1 MEKKEKVF
9 NKFLRRQVLLI
20 GLLFAG
26 DQIFGFFEQN
36 YLNTYLDQVLHLA
49 PLFIS
54 VMVILS
60 AVVGLI
66 MNLIWGIISD
76 NTRSKFGRRRPFL
89 LFGIIVGISMILFA
103 FSLDLGGGDVMVA
116 YTICIILDVVIIGI
130 TSNAYYVSERS
141 LIPDTVELELRGR
154 ANGRINIIGYSGLLI
169 AIAAFLV
176 ADLIF
181 GQEVAGET
189 VIGQEGHLFVLS
201 IGGVSIM
208 IAGLI
213 GFLFIKEK
221 PVSELP
227 PKKKFFVELK
237 EIVNIKQLK
246 SNKELFKIIL
256 AITIFRSGIATVMP
270 FLFIWIFALNL
281 QTVEL
286 LIGVAFGFP
295 ILFIIT
301 ALLGKL
307 ADKYGRR
314 KYIPISIL
322 ITCIGYFL
330 APFVKIGT
338 EVNFVL
344 FVVLL
349 PFILIGVLGLTTP
362 MDTWSQDLLP
372 EDQRGKFFGIFNIVY
387 TISQVIG
394 AFVGG
399 LVATFFI
406 ITGFVPESFVFVF
419 APIFFICSIPL
430 FLKVKETLVKE

>member
-20 GLLFAG
+20 GILFAG
-26 DQIFGFFEQN
+26 DTIFGFFEQN
-36 YLNTYLDQVLHLA
+36 YLNTYLDQVLNLG

-54 VMVILS
+54 VMVSLS
-60 AVVGLI
+60 AVLGLI
-66 MNLIWGIISD
+66 MNLSWGIISD
-76 NTRSKFGRRRPFL
+76 NTRSKFGRRRPYL
-89 LFGIIVGISMILFA
+89 LFGIIAGISMILFA
-103 FSLDLGGGDVMVA
+103 FSIDLGGGNIIIA
-116 YTICIILDVVIIGI
+116 YIICLILDVVIIGI
-130 TSNAYYVSERS
+130 ASNAYYVSERS

-154 ANGRINIIGYSGLLI
+154 ANGRINIIGYLGLLI

-201 IGGVSIM
+201 IGGVSII
-208 IAGLI
+208 IAGLM

-237 EIVNIKQLK
+237 EIVNIEQLK

-256 AITIFRSGIATVMP
+256 AITIFRSGISTVMP

-281 QTVEL
+281 STIEL
-286 LIGVAFGFP
+286 LLGVAFGFP
-295 ILFIIT
+295 ILFIVT
-301 ALLGKL
+301 SYLGKL

-314 KYIPISIL
+314 KYIPISI
-322 ITCIGYFL
+322 IIICIGYL
-330 APFVKIGT
+330 LTPFVKIGT
-338 EVNFVL
+338 DVNFIL
-344 FVVLL
+344 FLVVL
-349 PFILIGVLGLTTP
+349 PFILIGILGLATP
-362 MDTWSQDLLP
+362 MNAWTQDLIP
-372 EDQRGKFFGIFNIVY
+372 ENQRGKFFGIVNIVF

-394 AFVGG
+394 SIVGG
-399 LVATFFI
+399 LVITYFV
-406 ITGFVPESFVFVF
+406 ITGFVPESFIFVF

>member
-20 GLLFAG
+20 GILFAG
-26 DQIFGFFEQN
+26 DTIFGFFEQN
-36 YLNTYLDQVLHLA
+36 YLNTYLDQVLNLG

-54 VMVILS
+54 VMVSLS
-60 AVVGLI
+60 AVLGLI
-66 MNLIWGIISD
+66 MNLSWGIISD
-76 NTRSKFGRRRPFL
+76 NTRSKFGRRRPYL
-89 LFGIIVGISMILFA
+89 LFGIIAGISMILFA
-103 FSLDLGGGDVMVA
+103 FSIDLGGGNIIIA
-116 YTICIILDVVIIGI
+116 YIICLILDVVIIGI
-130 TSNAYYVSERS
+130 ASNAYYVSERS

-154 ANGRINIIGYSGLLI
+154 ANGRINIIGYLGLLI

-201 IGGVSIM
+201 IGGVSII

-237 EIVNIKQLK
+237 EIVNIEQLK

-256 AITIFRSGIATVMP
+256 ALTIYYSGIYTVMP

-281 QTVEL
+281 STIEL
-286 LIGVAFGFP
+286 LLGVAFGFP
-295 ILFIIT
+295 ILFIVT
-301 ALLGKL
+301 SYLGKL

-314 KYIPISIL
+314 KYIPISI
-322 ITCIGYFL
+322 IIICIGYL
-330 APFVKIGT
+330 LTPFVKIGT
-338 EVNFVL
+338 DVNFIL
-344 FVVLL
+344 FLVVL
-349 PFILIGVLGLTTP
+349 PFILIGILGLATP
-362 MDTWSQDLLP
+362 MNAWTQDLIP
-372 EDQRGKFFGIFNIVY
+372 ENQRGKFFGIVNIVF

-394 AFVGG
+394 SIVGG
-399 LVATFFI
+399 LVITYFV
-406 ITGFVPESFVFVF
+406 ITGFVPESFIFVF

>member
-1 MEKKEKVF
+1 
-9 NKFLRRQVLLI
+9 FLRRQVLLI

-189 VIGQEGHLFVLS
+189 VIGQEGHLFLLS

-322 ITCIGYFL
+322 ITVIGYFL

-344 FVVLL
+344 FV
-349 PFILIGVLGLTTP
+349 
-362 MDTWSQDLLP
+362 
-372 EDQRGKFFGIFNIVY
+372 
-387 TISQVIG
+387 
-394 AFVGG
+394 
-399 LVATFFI
+399 
-406 ITGFVPESFVFVF
+406 
-419 APIFFICSIPL
+419 
-430 FLKVKETLVKE
+430 

>member
-9 NKFLRRQVLLI
+9 NKFLRRQVLII
-20 GLLFAG
+20 GILFAG

-36 YLNTYLDQVLHLA
+36 YLNTYLDQVLNLA

-60 AVVGLI
+60 AICGLI
-66 MNLIWGIISD
+66 MNLTWGIISD
-76 NTRSKFGRRRPFL
+76 NTRSKFGRRRPYL
-89 LFGIIVGISMILFA
+89 LFGIIVGISMITFG
-103 FSLDLGGGDVMVA
+103 FSIDLGGGDVMVA

-130 TSNAYYVSERS
+130 ASNAYYVSERS

-154 ANGRINIIGYSGLLI
+154 ANGRINIIGYLGLLI
-169 AIAAFLV
+169 AIAAFLI

-201 IGGVSIM
+201 IGGVSII

-237 EIVNIKQLK
+237 EIVNIEQLK

-256 AITIFRSGIATVMP
+256 AITIFRSGISTVMP

-281 QTVEL
+281 STIEL
-286 LIGVAFGFP
+286 LLGVAFGFP
-295 ILFIIT
+295 ILFIVT
-301 ALLGKL
+301 SYLGKL

-314 KYIPISIL
+314 KYIPISI
-322 ITCIGYFL
+322 IIICIGYL
-330 APFVKIGT
+330 LTPFVKIGT
-338 EVNFVL
+338 DVNFIL
-344 FVVLL
+344 FLVVL
-349 PFILIGVLGLTTP
+349 PFILIGILGLATP
-362 MDTWSQDLLP
+362 MNAWTQDLIP
-372 EDQRGKFFGIFNIVY
+372 ENQRGKFFGIVNIVF

-394 AFVGG
+394 SIVGG
-399 LVATFFI
+399 LVITYFV
-406 ITGFVPESFVFVF
+406 ITGFVPESFIFVF

>member
-1 MEKKEKVF
+1 
-9 NKFLRRQVLLI
+9 
-20 GLLFAG
+20 
-26 DQIFGFFEQN
+26 
-36 YLNTYLDQVLHLA
+36 
-49 PLFIS
+49 
-54 VMVILS
+54 
-60 AVVGLI
+60 
-66 MNLIWGIISD
+66 
-76 NTRSKFGRRRPFL
+76 
-89 LFGIIVGISMILFA
+89 
-103 FSLDLGGGDVMVA
+103 
-116 YTICIILDVVIIGI
+116 
-130 TSNAYYVSERS
+130 
-141 LIPDTVELELRGR
+141 
-154 ANGRINIIGYSGLLI
+154 LLI

-201 IGGVSIM
+201 IGGVSII
-208 IAGLI
+208 IAGLM

-221 PVSELP
+221 PVSELSS
-227 PKKKFFVELK
+227 KKKFFVELK
-237 EIVNIKQLK
+237 EIVNIKRLK

-338 EVNFVL
+338 EVNFIL
-344 FVVLL
+344 LLVVL
-349 PFILIGVLGLTTP
+349 PFILIGVLGLATP
-362 MDTWSQDLLP
+362 MNAWSQDLIP
-372 EDQRGKFFGIFNIVY
+372 EDQRGKFFGIFNIVF
-387 TISQVIG
+387 TLSQIIG
-394 AFVGG
+394 AIVGG
-399 LVATFFI
+399 LVALHFVI
-406 ITGFVPESFVFVF
+406 IGFVPESFVFVF

-430 FLKVKETLVKE
+430 FLRVKETLIKE

>member
-20 GLLFAG
+20 GILFAG
-26 DQIFGFFEQN
+26 DTIFGFFEQN
-36 YLNTYLDQVLHLA
+36 YLNTYLDQVLNLG

-54 VMVILS
+54 VMVSLS
-60 AVVGLI
+60 AVLGLI
-66 MNLIWGIISD
+66 MNLSWGIISD
-76 NTRSKFGRRRPFL
+76 NTRSKFGRRRPYL
-89 LFGIIVGISMILFA
+89 LFGIIAGISMILFA
-103 FSLDLGGGDVMVA
+103 FSIDLGGGDVMVA

-130 TSNAYYVSERS
+130 ASNAYYVSERS

-154 ANGRINIIGYSGLLI
+154 ANGRINIIGYLGLLI

-201 IGGVSIM
+201 IGGVSII

-237 EIVNIKQLK
+237 EIVNIEQLK

-256 AITIFRSGIATVMP
+256 AQTIYYSGIYTVMP

-281 QTVEL
+281 STIEL
-286 LIGVAFGFP
+286 LLGVAFGFP
-295 ILFIIT
+295 ILFIVT
-301 ALLGKL
+301 SYLGKL

-314 KYIPISIL
+314 KYIPISI
-322 ITCIGYFL
+322 IIICIGYL
-330 APFVKIGT
+330 LTPFVKIGT
-338 EVNFVL
+338 DVNFIL
-344 FVVLL
+344 FLVVF
-349 PFILIGVLGLTTP
+349 PFILIGILGLATP
-362 MDTWSQDLLP
+362 MNAWTQDLIP
-372 EDQRGKFFGIFNIVY
+372 ENQRGKFFGIVNIVF

-394 AFVGG
+394 SIVGG
-399 LVATFFI
+399 LVITYFV
-406 ITGFVPESFVFVF
+406 ITGFVPESFIFVF